1 MRLLIR
7 NFFEATA
14 EAAHEMRVPDG
25 LRASQARRAR
35 VHGCQFLLQCVY
47 HRRSF
52 ALDRPLRTQEA
63 ADGGPTGRS
72 IFTAR
77 KNASRRGRLRRGAS
91 ELGRQRLPKGSDHL
105 GDYGAGRMS
114 AAYVGER
121 REVSVL
127 KGAWLSPPP
136 ENKKPGVA
144 RLLFGDLASC
154 PIARTRRASRRN
166 PY

>member
-1 MRLLIR
+1 MRK
-7 NFFEATA
+7 FFEAAA

-35 VHGCQFLLQCVY
+35 VHACQFLLQCVY

-91 ELGRQRLPKGSDHL
+91 ELGRRRLPKGSDHL
-105 GDYGAGRMS
+105 GDYGAGWMS
-114 AAYVGER
+114 AAYLASGGRCRPSRAPGSACVR
-121 REVSVL
+121 
-127 KGAWLSPPP
+127 KT
-136 ENKKPGVA
+136 KKPGVA
-144 RLLFGDLASC
+144 RLLYGDLASC